1 MKYCPQ
7 CHKQYTETWI
17 TFCSDDG
24 TILVDTGYTPGQY
37 QSPSSS
43 QRPTYAPP
51 RSEQPTWRSPDP
63 NAPGAWVAPDERQ
76 PIQSPVWQPPPPPG
90 GYTRQQPTQGL
101 ALASMVVGILSL
113 FFGTFCLGPIPGI
126 AALILGLVA
135 LSQIN
140 KAPDRNTGK
149 PLALVGVITGSLSVL
164 IFIGWLVFIIAARLF
179 S

>member
-24 TILVDTGYTPGQY
+24 TILIDTGFTPNQ
-37 QSPSSS
+37 QSPFDR
-43 QRPTYAPP
+43 QRPAYAPP

-63 NAPGAWVAPDERQ
+63 NAPGGWVAPDERQ
-76 PIQSPVWQPPPPPG
+76 PMRSPAWQPPPPPT
-90 GYTRQQPTQGL
+90 GYPKQQPAQGL
-101 ALASMVVGILSL
+101 ALGSMVVGIFSL
-113 FFGTFCLGPIPGI
+113 FFGLFCLGPLPGI

-135 LSQIN
+135 LSQIK
-140 KAPDRNTGK
+140 KAPDRNSGK
-149 PLALVGVITGSLSVL
+149 PLALVGVVTGSLSVL
-164 IFIGWLVFIIAARLF
+164 IFVGWLVFIIIANIL